1 MSARNRVFA
10 GILLI
15 YVLGVAFLLH
25 RIIADLDPR
34 YRESAEES
42 LVETSQL
49 IASFIERDLAGDA
62 IRVDRLRPA
71 FQALGGRQFDAQIYA
86 LRKTRVEL
94 RVYVTD
100 AAGRVLFDSTGEAE
114 GEDYAAWRDVHLTL
128 QGKYGARTTRVVAD
142 DPDSSVM
149 YVAAPIHAQD
159 RIVGVV
165 TVGKPVHSF
174 GQFVEASRR
183 KIIEVGFIS
192 VAAILM
198 LAVIVSVWL
207 VHPLDFATKFARYV
221 RTQHKLSLARLGRYA
236 LETFAAAYREMHDAL
251 AGRHQV
257 SEYVQTLTHEI
268 KGPLSAIRGAAEL
281 LQEPMPETDRQRF
294 LSNIRRE
301 SLRIQELVDR
311 LLELAAIESR
321 HRLERVATIDLREVA
336 EEVMQALRPI
346 ADGRRVA
353 LRLASAPREPA
364 LIEGDVFLVQRA
376 LSNLVDNAIDF
387 SPADSTVE
395 IELRTTPRE
404 VEVEIRDRGPGIP
417 EYAQAKVFD
426 KFFSLARPHSSKRST
441 GLGLT
446 FVQAVVRM
454 HQARVSLANAADGGT
469 IAKLQFP
476 RS

>member
-1 MSARNRVFA
+1 
-10 GILLI
+10 
-15 YVLGVAFLLH
+15 
-25 RIIADLDPR
+25 
-34 YRESAEES
+34 
-42 LVETSQL
+42 
-49 IASFIERDLAGDA
+49 
-62 IRVDRLRPA
+62 
-71 FQALGGRQFDAQIYA
+71 
-86 LRKTRVEL
+86 
-94 RVYVTD
+94 
-100 AAGRVLFDSTGEAE
+100 
-114 GEDYAAWRDVHLTL
+114 
-128 QGKYGARTTRVVAD
+128 
-142 DPDSSVM
+142 
-149 YVAAPIHAQD
+149 
-159 RIVGVV
+159 
-165 TVGKPVHSF
+165 
-174 GQFVEASRR
+174 
-183 KIIEVGFIS
+183 
-192 VAAILM
+192 
-198 LAVIVSVWL
+198 
-207 VHPLDFATKFARYV
+207 
-221 RTQHKLSLARLGRYA
+221 
-236 LETFAAAYREMHDAL
+236 MHDAL

-353 LRLASAPREPA
+353 LRLTSAPREPA

-476 RS
+476 RG